1 MYHMSFTGLF
11 KSIDG
16 NGIHANIVKTSQS
29 TKVSQ
34 NIGRSNVITLACC
47 MKFTKNL
54 SLHIGSSFPLKL
66 YQFES
71 IYA

>member
-1 MYHMSFTGLF
+1 MSFTGLF

-47 MKFTKNL
+47 MKFTINMTEDFNL
-54 SLHIGSSFPLKL
+54 KALEIIERLMDND
-66 YQFES
+66 
-71 IYA
+71 